1 MKNKEGIEDYIIYVP
16 KHFEEAEKTSPK
28 VAKFIA
34 DYKAFHKR
42 DFPYDQAPLC
52 SSSCYDHVHM
62 LVAAMQKA
70 GSVDDVGKV
79 RAALLSSTYSGIWTI
94 KFDPKG
100 EQIFDFDIAHM
111 KKGGT
116 IQINRV
122 EP

>member
-1 MKNKEGIEDYIIYVP
+1 
-16 KHFEEAEKTSPK
+16 
-28 VAKFIA
+28 
-34 DYKAFHKR
+34 
-42 DFPYDQAPLC
+42 
-52 SSSCYDHVHM
+52 M